1 MSSPFQNKF
10 ISKSPLRSH
19 ERKLKKLDKK
29 IGKANKYDPHTGE
42 KPYDLLADLQ
52 RQRKDLVASHTDTN
66 TKRTEEEDTQVRE
79 DEDAAQGSA
88 IEMQSPLHGYV
99 DASDMVDPNPPTA
112 HMWNKVFASMADV
125 GKALVEKRSDPEWK
139 AKHQEKRAGRIEERV
154 AKRTKKG
161 KKGYEVDVTTDTSWG
176 GLIPKINVEH
186 VGDKATK
193 RLDKAQELRERA
205 EENKILA
212 EENKLEKNQDK
223 LLAAY
228 KAGNLTLDQYNQLA
242 GNTSN
247 TNTTNTS
254 TVSLTFDKDGFTT
267 EEHSFTDAD
276 NKETKGKV
284 SKCSSSHKI
293 LDPEGY
299 KTMGCS

>member
-29 IGKANKYDPHTGE
+29 ISKANKYDSHTGD
-42 KPYDLLADLQ
+42 KDYDYLADLQ

-66 TKRTEEEDTQVRE
+66 TKRTEEEDVQVRE
-79 DEDAAQGSA
+79 DEDAAKGSA

-125 GKALVEKRSDPEWK
+125 GHALVEKRSDPEWR

-176 GLIPKINVEH
+176 GLIPKINVER
-186 VGDKATK
+186 GDKATK
-193 RLDKAQELRERA
+193 RLDKAKELRERA
-205 EENKILA
+205 EENKTLA
-212 EENKLEKNQDK
+212 EKNKIKKNQDK

-228 KAGNLTLDQYNQLA
+228 KAGNLTLDQYNQLS

-247 TNTTNTS
+247 PNTKNTS
-254 TVSLTFDKDGFTT
+254 TSSLTFNEDGFSN
-267 EEHSFTDAD
+267 ELEFQDGS
-276 NKETKGKV
+276 KRKIK
-284 SKCSSSHKI
+284 KCSTDHFNQDK
-293 LDPEGY
+293 EGF
-299 KTMGCS
+299 KALGCKE

>member
-1 MSSPFQNKF
+1 
-10 ISKSPLRSH
+10 
-19 ERKLKKLDKK
+19 
-29 IGKANKYDPHTGE
+29 
-42 KPYDLLADLQ
+42 
-52 RQRKDLVASHTDTN
+52 
-66 TKRTEEEDTQVRE
+66 
-79 DEDAAQGSA
+79 
-88 IEMQSPLHGYV
+88 MQSPLHGYV

-154 AKRTKKG
+154 AKRTQKG
-161 KKGYEVDVTTDTSWG
+161 KKGYEVDITTDTSWG

-212 EENKLEKNQDK
+212 EKNKTKKNQDK

-247 TNTTNTS
+247 PNTKNTS
-254 TVSLTFDKDGFTT
+254 TSGLTFNEDGFTDEVT
-267 EEHSFTDAD
+267 LTDG
-276 NKETKGKV
+276 TKKKIE
-284 SKCSSSHKI
+284 KCSSPHFDN
-293 LDPEGY
+293 DPKGF
-299 KTMGCS
+299 KALGCKEV

>member
-1 MSSPFQNKF
+1 MASPFNNNF
-10 ISKSPLRSH
+10 MSKSPLRSH
-19 ERKLKKLDKK
+19 KRKLKKLDKK
-29 IGKANKYDPHTGE
+29 ISKANKYDPHTGD
-42 KPYDLLADLQ
+42 KDYDLLADLQ

-161 KKGYEVDVTTDTSWG
+161 KKGYEVDITTDTSWG
-176 GLIPKINVEH
+176 GLIPKINVER
-186 VGDKATK
+186 GDKASK
-193 RLDKAQELRERA
+193 KLGKAQELRERA

-212 EENKLEKNQDK
+212 EKNKTKKNQDK

-254 TVSLTFDKDGFTT
+254 TASLTFDKDGFTT

-276 NKETKGKV
+276 NKEIKGKIA
-284 SKCSSSHKI
+284 KCSPSHKI
-293 LDPEGY
+293 KDPEGY
-299 KTMGCS
+299 KNMGC